1 MLPSS
6 GGRRTS
12 DMVVDGEGRGQ
23 YASSMGTTAF
33 SQNLGSAHFFKF
45 FLRGSQE
52 RKDLALNP
60 KRVSLAVGKDQ
71 QRTCAVMGRKCRV
84 KPVVPRLPGQTFH
97 WSKSAD

>member
-1 MLPSS
+1 
-6 GGRRTS
+6 
-12 DMVVDGEGRGQ
+12 MVTVV
-23 YASSMGTTAF
+23 TAI

-60 KRVSLAVGKDQ
+60 KRVSLVVGKDQ

-84 KPVVPRLPGQTFH
+84 KPAHQDKPFIGRRVLTDGSASAFPFLGPLAK
-97 WSKSAD
+97 KS